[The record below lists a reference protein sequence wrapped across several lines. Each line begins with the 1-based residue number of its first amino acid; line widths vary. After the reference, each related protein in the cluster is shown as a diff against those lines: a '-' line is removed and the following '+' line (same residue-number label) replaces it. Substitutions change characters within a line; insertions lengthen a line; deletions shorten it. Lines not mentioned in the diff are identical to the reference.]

1 GGVTGGVPWGFFFLS
16 ARLLARMNVP
26 FLVWGFILP
35 FYAVIDAIE
44 TTLNVWSDSNVA
56 TLVNHDLYG
65 DAPQKEQ
72 AQV

>member
-1 GGVTGGVPWGFFFLS
+1 
-16 ARLLARMNVP
+16 MNVP
-26 FLVWGFILP
+26 ILLMGVILP

-65 DAPQKEQ
+65 DSPQKEQ

>member
-1 GGVTGGVPWGFFFLS
+1 MDT
-16 ARLLARMNVP
+16 
-26 FLVWGFILP
+26 ILYLYP
-35 FYAVIDAIE
+35 VRQTVEQRAQAAVCKSQPVQKGNAPRGKLE

-65 DAPQKEQ
+65 DSPQKEQ